1 MVIPWHRQN
10 RTNIHRQT
18 MLTNNY
24 RHRFVIVFLLA
35 VMLPFSY
42 CYAQENDKRSTPGTF
57 EYTLRLE
64 DKTTVSSNVGQEP
77 LVYPHETKQLM
88 PCMEKRVAEFWATEP
103 IIGKSERWM
112 IPSEE
117 CYGSVKTNL
126 IQEVPK
132 ENVPLETREVGKK
145 LQGRGPDGQ
154 VVYAEVKQVND
165 ETIVIDLNHPLA
177 GKALVLEMKVL
188 ATE

>member
-10 RTNIHRQT
+10 PTNIRLRT
-18 MLTNNY
+18 ILTRSHHY
-24 RHRFVIVFLLA
+24 RFMIAFFLA

-42 CYAQENDKRSTPGTF
+42 CYAQENDKRSAPGAF

-117 CYGSVKTNL
+117 CYGPVKTNL

-132 ENVPLETREVGKK
+132 ENVPLETREFGKK

-165 ETIVIDLNHPLA
+165 KTIVIDLNHPLA